1 MTPAE
6 SALALFAVAPQ
17 ALGGVR
23 LRARAGPERDAWL
36 AALRAVLPAQVPWH
50 RLPAHTDDES
60 LHGALDLA
68 ATLAQGRVVRSA
80 GLLARARAGLLVAAL
95 AERMP
100 GALAARLA
108 AVLDDPEAT
117 ATQGVALIAL
127 DEGLDADEAPPEA
140 LLDRLGL
147 HVTLEP
153 GRTPP
158 AVDAACIAQARRQ
171 WRAVAVGDDL
181 LEAIVEAAASLGV
194 ASVRATLS
202 AVVATRIAAALA
214 GCGRAEAAHAGQA
227 VQAVLLPRATHWPA
241 PEDTAESSPP
251 PPEPPSDPA
260 AADADDMAA
269 QEGPLGDRLVEA
281 ARAALP
287 AQLLAL
293 LQAGGARRSRAEAG
307 GAGSV
312 AASRQRGR
320 PVGSLRGEPR
330 GGARLALIDTLRCA
344 APWQRVRRAAASA
357 APERVIVQRADLR
370 IQRREQRR
378 GTTTIFAIDASGSQ
392 AMHRLAEAKG
402 AVELLLADCYARRD
416 RVAVIGF
423 RGTAASVLLAPTR
436 SLVRAKRQLAGL
448 PGGGGTP
455 LALGI
460 DAARAMA
467 EAVSRAGATPLVVL
481 LTDGRGNITRRGEPG
496 REQAGV
502 DALAAA
508 RMLASQGVATLLIDT
523 AAQPAAA
530 ARALADAMD
539 ARYLPLPHAGARA
552 LSAAVRI
559 ERGSAGPGAGRGR

>member
-6 SALALFAVAPQ
+6 TVLALFAVAPQ

-23 LRARAGPERDAWL
+23 LRARAGTEREAWL
-36 AALRAVLPAQVPWH
+36 AALRASLPAEVPWC

-68 ATLAQGRVVRSA
+68 ATLAQGRVVRST
-80 GLLARARAGLLVAAL
+80 GLLARARGGLLVAAL

-100 GALAARLA
+100 GALAARVC
-108 AVLDDPEAT
+108 AVLDDPDVAPPQ
-117 ATQGVALIAL
+117 AVALIAL
-127 DEGLDADEAPPEA
+127 DEGLDADEAPPEG

-153 GRTPP
+153 GHTPP
-158 AVDAACIAQARRQ
+158 VLDTARIAQARQR
-171 WRAVAVGDDL
+171 WRAVQVGDDL
-181 LEAIVEAAASLGV
+181 LEALVEAAASLGV
-194 ASVRATLS
+194 PSLRACGCAL
-202 AVVATRIAAALA
+202 VATRIAAALA
-214 GCGRAEAAHAGQA
+214 GRDRAEAPDAAQA
-227 VQAVLLPRATHWPA
+227 VHAVLLPRATRWPA
-241 PEDTAESSPP
+241 PEDEAPP
-251 PPEPPSDPA
+251 PPEPPRDEA
-260 AADADDMAA
+260 AADADDAAA
-269 QEGPLGDRLVEA
+269 QDGPLGDRLVEA
-281 ARAALP
+281 AHAALP

-307 GAGSV
+307 RAGSA
-312 AASRQRGR
+312 AASRDRGR
-320 PVGSLRGEPR
+320 PVGSQRGLPR

-344 APWQRVRRAAASA
+344 APWQRARRAALGASA
-357 APERVIVQRADLR
+357 DRVIVQRDDLR

-423 RGTAASVLLAPTR
+423 RGTDASVLLAPTR

-455 LALGI
+455 LANGI
-460 DAARAMA
+460 DAARVMA
-467 EAVSRAGATPLVVL
+467 EAVSRGGATPLVVL

-496 REQAGV
+496 REQAGA

-508 RMLASQGVATLLIDT
+508 RMLAAQGIATLLIDT

-530 ARALADAMD
+530 ARTLADAMR
-539 ARYLPLPHAGARA
+539 ARYVPLPHAGARA
-552 LSAAVRI
+552 LSAAVRV

>member
-1 MTPAE
+1 MTPADT
-6 SALALFAVAPQ
+6 ALALFAAAPQ

-23 LRARAGPERDAWL
+23 LRARAGLEREAWL
-36 AALRAVLPAQVPWH
+36 SALRAALPAQTPWH
-50 RLPAHTDDES
+50 RLPGHTDDDS

-80 GLLARARAGLLVAAL
+80 GLLARARGGLLVAAL

-100 GALAARLA
+100 GALAARLN
-108 AVLDDPEAT
+108 AVLDDPA
-117 ATQGVALIAL
+117 AAPAQKVALVAL
-127 DEGLDADEAPPEA
+127 DEGLDTDEAPPES

-147 HVTLEP
+147 HVTLEA
-153 GRTPP
+153 GRMPA
-158 AVDAACIAQARRQ
+158 AVDAQCIAQARLRWQ
-171 WRAVAVGDDL
+171 AVQVSDDL
-181 LEAIVEAAASLGV
+181 VGAIVEAAASLGV
-194 ASVRATLS
+194 ASPRASWCAL
-202 AVVATRIAAALA
+202 VATRVAAALA
-214 GCGRAEAAHAGQA
+214 GRGCAEAQDASQA
-227 VQAVLLPRATHWPA
+227 VQAVLLPRATRWPM
-241 PEDTAESSPP
+241 PEDDAAPP
-251 PPEPPSDPA
+251 SPEPPRDEAASDADDPA
-260 AADADDMAA
+260 AN
-269 QEGPLGDRLVEA
+269 EGPLGDRLVEA

-293 LQAGGARRSRAEAG
+293 LQAGGARRSRGEAG
-307 GAGSV
+307 RAGAMV
-312 AASRQRGR
+312 ASRDRGR
-320 PVGSLRGEPR
+320 TVGSRRGQPR

-344 APWQRVRRAAASA
+344 APWQRVRRSALA
-357 APERVIVQRADLR
+357 APPGRVIVQRDDLR

-423 RGTAASVLLAPTR
+423 RGTSASVLLAPTR

-460 DAARAMA
+460 DAARTMA
-467 EAVSRAGATPLVVL
+467 EAVSRGGATPLVVL

-496 REQAGV
+496 REQASA
-502 DALAAA
+502 DAMTAA
-508 RMLASQGVATLLIDT
+508 RLLASQGVATLLIDT
-523 AAQPAAA
+523 AAQPAAM
-530 ARALADAMD
+530 ARSLAQAMN
-539 ARYLPLPHAGARA
+539 ARYVPLPHAGAQA

-559 ERGSAGPGAGRGR
+559 ERGSTGPGAGRGR

>member
-1 MTPAE
+1 MTPADT
-6 SALALFAVAPQ
+6 ALALFAAAPQ

-23 LRARAGPERDAWL
+23 LRARAGPEREAWL
-36 AALRAVLPAQVPWH
+36 AALRGSLPAATPWH

-80 GLLARARAGLLVAAL
+80 GLLVRVRGGLLLAAL

-100 GALAARLA
+100 GALAARLN
-108 AVLDDPEAT
+108 AVLDDPDA
-117 ATQGVALIAL
+117 APPQRVALIAL
-127 DEGLDADEAPPEA
+127 DEGLDAEEVPPES

-147 HVTLEP
+147 HVTLEA
-153 GRTPP
+153 GRMPA
-158 AVDAACIAQARRQ
+158 AVDAECIAQARQR
-171 WRAVAVGDDL
+171 WRAVQVGDDL
-181 LEAIVEAAASLGV
+181 VEALVEAADSLGV
-194 ASVRATLS
+194 ASPRASWCAL
-202 AVVATRIAAALA
+202 VATRVAAALA
-214 GCGRAEAAHAGQA
+214 GRDRAEAADASQA
-227 VQAVLLPRATHWPA
+227 VQTVLLPRATRWPT
-241 PEDTAESSPP
+241 PENDAAPP
-251 PPEPPSDPA
+251 PPEPPRDEAAPNADDPA
-260 AADADDMAA
+260 ADD
-269 QEGPLGDRLVEA
+269 GPLGDRLVEA

-293 LQAGGARRSRAEAG
+293 LQSGGARRSRAEAA

-320 PVGSLRGEPR
+320 PVGSLRGQPR

-344 APWQRVRRAAASA
+344 APWQRVRRAALA
-357 APERVIVQRADLR
+357 APPGRVIVQRDDLR

-423 RGTAASVLLAPTR
+423 RGTGASVLLAPTR

-467 EAVSRAGATPLVVL
+467 EAVSRGGATPLVVL

-496 REQAGV
+496 REQAAA
-502 DALAAA
+502 DAMTAA
-508 RMLASQGVATLLIDT
+508 RMLASHGVATLLIDT
-523 AAQPAAA
+523 APQPAAM
-530 ARALADAMD
+530 ARTLADALQ

-552 LSAAVRI
+552 LSAAVRV